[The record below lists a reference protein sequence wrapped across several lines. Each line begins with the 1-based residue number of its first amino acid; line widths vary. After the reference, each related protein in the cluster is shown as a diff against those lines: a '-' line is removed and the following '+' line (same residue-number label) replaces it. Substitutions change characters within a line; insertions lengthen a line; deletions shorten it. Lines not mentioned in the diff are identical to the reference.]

1 MPASSSTP
9 EFSSEAA
16 ARYIDTAHATRARYQ
31 NLPAEIA
38 PRALVDAYAAQEALA
53 KLWEPKLGPVVG
65 LKIATT
71 TKVMQALMGIDHP
84 CGGMIYASRIHT
96 SPAHL
101 DKSIYVN
108 VRVECEL
115 AVRLGTDLP
124 ATGLAYTRENVRAA
138 VGEVMAAFELI
149 EDRHAVYKETQAL
162 SLIADNAWNG
172 GIVLGPGRALP
183 ADVDPNGLTGTMKRN
198 GQVELTGKTD
208 DPMGALAW
216 LANLAVDRGRPM
228 RAGMVV
234 ITGSVVATV
243 DIAPG
248 EQLDFAIDGV
258 GAVSMTAK

>member
-1 MPASSSTP
+1 MTAPSSSP
-9 EFSSEAA
+9 GFSAEAA
-16 ARYIDTAHATRARYQ
+16 ARFIDTAHASRARYE
-31 NLPAEIA
+31 NLPQDVA
-38 PRALVDAYAAQEALA
+38 PRTLADAYAAQEALA
-53 KLWEPKLGPVVG
+53 KLWEAKLGPVAG

-84 CGGMIYASRIHT
+84 CGGMIYTSRIHK
-96 SPAHL
+96 SPARL

-108 VRVECEL
+108 VRIECEL
-115 AVRLGTDLP
+115 AVRLGADLT
-124 ATGLAYTRENVRAA
+124 ARGQAYTRETVRPA
-138 VGEVMAAFELI
+138 VAEVMAAFELI
-149 EDRHAVYKETQAL
+149 EDRHAVYKETKAL

-172 GIVLGPGRALP
+172 GIVLGPARPLP
-183 ADVDPNGLTGTMKRN
+183 ADMDPNGLTGTMKRN

-248 EQLDFAIDGV
+248 ETMDFAIDGV
-258 GAVSMTAK
+258 GAVTMTA